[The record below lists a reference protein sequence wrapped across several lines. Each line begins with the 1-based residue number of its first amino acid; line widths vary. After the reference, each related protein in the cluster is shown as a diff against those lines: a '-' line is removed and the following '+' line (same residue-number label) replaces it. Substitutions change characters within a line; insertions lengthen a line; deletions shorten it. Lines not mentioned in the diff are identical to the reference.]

1 MTNLRWFLLLLLAV
15 GLVLF
20 AVANWRFSVMSEAGF
35 LSPMTKVLPDAE
47 KIGVTVWPN
56 TTVYLRLPVLILLML
71 GVVYIPMS
79 LWTRTQKLLL
89 RRQIGRLEKEVGSL
103 RSELERARVELLRPP
118 AMPETPAPETPAPET
133 LAPETLA
140 PKAPAPAAPSVPPQA
155 IPQAPP
161 PPGT

>member
-35 LSPMTKVLPDAE
+35 LSPVNTVLPNAE
-47 KIGVTVWPN
+47 KVGVTVWPD

-71 GVVYIPMS
+71 AIVYVPMS
-79 LWTRTQKLLL
+79 LWIRAQRLLL
-89 RRQIGRLEKEVGSL
+89 KRQIGRLEKEADGL
-103 RSELERARVELLRPP
+103 RTELEQARVELLRPP
-118 AMPETPAPETPAPET
+118 A
-133 LAPETLA
+133 
-140 PKAPAPAAPSVPPQA
+140 APAAAPKPPEPIPPQA